1 MAEWYEIPPEHR
13 TDEQHQRAQQA
24 YYMALL
30 STREGKEV
38 VCDMKMRVAELVEG
52 AANDIHCAVAQ
63 IWIESFLK
71 DTLILCGVSNYDP
84 ILLVEREAEIA
95 RSYIHKEKE
104 PDLPEGYAK

>member
-1 MAEWYEIPPEHR
+1 MPEWYETPPEQR
-13 TDEQHQRAQQA
+13 TNEQTRRAQQA
-24 YYMALL
+24 YYLALL

-63 IWIESFLK
+63 IWIEAFLK

-84 ILLVEREAEIA
+84 IRIVETEAEIA
-95 RSYIHKEKE
+95 KSYIHKKEE
-104 PDLPEGYAK
+104 PDSPEGFAE

>member
-1 MAEWYEIPPEHR
+1 MPEWYETPPEKR
-13 TDEQHQRAQQA
+13 TDEQRQRAQQA
-24 YYMALL
+24 YYLALL

-52 AANDIHCAVAQ
+52 AANDTTCAVAQ
-63 IWIESFLK
+63 LWIEAFLK
-71 DTLILCGVSNYDP
+71 DTLILCGVANYDP

-104 PDLPEGYAK
+104 TDVPENYAE